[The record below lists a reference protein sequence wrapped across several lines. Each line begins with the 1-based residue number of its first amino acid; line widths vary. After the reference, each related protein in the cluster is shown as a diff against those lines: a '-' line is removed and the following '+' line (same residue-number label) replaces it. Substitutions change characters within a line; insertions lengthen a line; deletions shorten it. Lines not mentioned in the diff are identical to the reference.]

1 MLRQALTCFLVLALL
16 WGGTAPALGDQ
27 AQEATTESLTV
38 INQPPAAP
46 ESPPATADSVTDP
59 LPERTPAVTEVEV
72 SRGSSTARSIMTT
85 SLRFL
90 GVPYRYGGTSVRGF
104 DCSGFVGHVFG
115 LLNIKL
121 PRSSREQA
129 LLGAHVDRDSLIP
142 ADLVFFK
149 TGGSSRINHVGIYLG
164 DNKFIHASSSKGITI
179 TSLSDK
185 YYQKAYCGARRIL
198 GQ

>member
-1 MLRQALTCFLVLALL
+1 MVRPALTCFLVLALL
-16 WGGTAPALGDQ
+16 LVGTTPALGDQ
-27 AQEATTESLTV
+27 TQEAATENLAV
-38 INQPPAAP
+38 INQSLETP

-59 LPERTPAVTEVEV
+59 LPKCAPAPEVEV
-72 SRGSSTARSIMTT
+72 SRGSSTARSIITT